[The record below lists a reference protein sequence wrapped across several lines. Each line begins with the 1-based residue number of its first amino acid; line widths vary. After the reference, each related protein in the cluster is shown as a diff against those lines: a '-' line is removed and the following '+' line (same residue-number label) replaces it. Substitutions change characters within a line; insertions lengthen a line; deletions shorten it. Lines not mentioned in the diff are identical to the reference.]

1 MAEIPQN
8 IIAQIK
14 RKDIAN
20 IADRA
25 KAGKPLTDAQ
35 LSRLEAFQADPQG
48 PQEERYVTS
57 KTELAETFGVTRQAL
72 HDMCKAG
79 LVMPHKTKNG
89 YSVAKFKENYLDFQ
103 ERRDGIKAHSPRE
116 KKLNLECERLE
127 VNIKIDNERLKQ
139 VELETKRQK
148 GELMPVAEHKQK
160 MVAAAQLYVTSIEQ
174 GIQNAS
180 TQMRS
185 AEMRAVLEK
194 VFNAVRKRVARSIE
208 G

>member
-1 MAEIPQN
+1 MKWSPDYDKIRAKVIAAHADDDYIPTL
-8 IIAQIK
+8 K
-14 RKDIAN
+14 GL
-20 IADRA
+20 ADRC
-25 KAGKPLTDAQ
+25 Q
-35 LSRLEAFQADPQG
+35 
-48 PQEERYVTS
+48 TS
-57 KTELAETFGVTRQAL
+57 IETLNTMR
-72 HDMCKAG
+72 KAG
-79 LVMPHKTKNG
+79 LVLPVRTRNG
-89 YSVAKFKENYLDFQ
+89 YNFSEFKKAFEKFHERQAKTEYESLKDKKTEKE
-103 ERRDGIKAHSPRE
+103 I
-116 KKLNLECERLE
+116 ERLA

-160 MVAAAQLYVTSIEQ
+160 MIAAAQLYVTSIEQ
-174 GIQNAS
+174 GIENAS